1 MSVRWPPQL
10 QHLSLSGSVSWQFLS
25 DMLRQPDNFPPSLHS
40 LSVSHCPGLD
50 SRGIKPLLQSL
61 AGSLTVVE
69 LRDLP
74 AVRHG
79 RFNGVLDWL
88 PNLTKLTVAL
98 DYIDG

>member
-1 MSVRWPPQL
+1 
-10 QHLSLSGSVSWQFLS
+10 
-25 DMLRQPDNFPPSLHS
+25 
-40 LSVSHCPGLD
+40 
-50 SRGIKPLLQSL
+50 
-61 AGSLTVVE
+61 LTVVE

-88 PNLTKLTVAL
+88 PNLTELTVAL